1 MFDAL
6 QDRRYSDH
14 VIRFLPRTFAVCAAA
29 LFIVFALAA
38 PASGQVLL
46 SGTAGTPETDIS
58 PEQEQH
64 LLNEYWTLAR
74 KYKVDPLKTVSD
86 FSLWTK
92 DRIGKVQSIQF
103 QPEKPGR
110 PEYLEGKAEWKPE
123 VLRMAA
129 ILHTDLALAAFQKRE
144 IMEFEFHIGIADGW
158 MILADN
164 KLSKP
169 GELRSRWTVTI
180 ARHLLASGEVGIAER
195 ILNRAV
201 ERIAGD
207 PAILLAQATV
217 KETQASRFVANV
229 AGGRLE
235 EPASASKVR
244 DAALT
249 AAQNALE
256 KALKI
261 QPTLTEAKVR
271 LAHVLSM
278 KHDDSRAYSLASEVI
293 AGNASPTLKYIASLV
308 GGAILERDKQM
319 DAAAKLYVQAILA
332 MPDGQSGYI
341 ALANILHLSG
351 QRTEAGAVLDR
362 LFARPVPTA
371 TSDPWWTYP
380 LGLDLAMDAQFEEY
394 RKLVRK

>member
-1 MFDAL
+1 MML
-6 QDRRYSDH
+6 RRSGRH
-14 VIRFLPRTFAVCAAA
+14 GASAIFILLFLTF
-29 LFIVFALAA
+29 FWGAA

-46 SGTAGTPETDIS
+46 SGVAGTPESDLT

-74 KYKVDPLKTVSD
+74 KYKLDPIKTVSD
-86 FSLWTK
+86 FTAWTS
-92 DRIGKVQSIQF
+92 DRILKVQSIQF

-110 PEYLEGKAEWKPE
+110 PEYLEGKAEWKPD

-129 ILHTDLALAAFQKRE
+129 ILHTDLALAAFQKRN
-144 IMEFEFHIGIADGW
+144 MMAFDFHIGIADGW

-169 GELRSRWTVTI
+169 GELRSRWTITV
-180 ARHLLASGEVGIAER
+180 ARYLLASGEIGVAER
-195 ILNRAV
+195 ILNRAA

-207 PAILLAQATV
+207 AGILLAQATV
-217 KETQASRFVANV
+217 KETQASRFIAGV

-235 EPASASKVR
+235 DPATASKAR

-249 AAQNALE
+249 AAQVALE
-256 KALKI
+256 KALKV

-278 KHDDSRAYSLASEVI
+278 KHDDSRAYSLANEVI
-293 AGNASPTLKYIASLV
+293 VGNASPVLKYLASLI
-308 GGAILERDKQM
+308 GGGILERDHQM
-319 DAAAKLYVQAILA
+319 DSAAKLYVQAILA
-332 MPDGQSGYI
+332 VPDGQSAYV
-341 ALANILHLSG
+341 ALANILHASG
-351 QRTEAGAVLDR
+351 QRAEAGAVLDR

-371 TSDPWWTYP
+371 TADPWWTYP